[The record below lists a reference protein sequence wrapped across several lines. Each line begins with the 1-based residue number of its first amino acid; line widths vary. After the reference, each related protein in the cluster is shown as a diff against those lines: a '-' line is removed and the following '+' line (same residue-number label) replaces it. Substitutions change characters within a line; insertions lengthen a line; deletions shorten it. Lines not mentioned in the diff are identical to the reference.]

1 MRDSTP
7 ASFAA
12 SPPERSKT
20 PWRSRLR
27 ALALGLAAIAGLV
40 LIART
45 GGEALPAAAEWVQ
58 GLGYW
63 GPAAFIALYALATVL
78 FVPGSLLTLAGGA
91 LFGVLAGVTYVFA
104 AAVLGSSLAFGI
116 ARYGARGWVEQR
128 IATNP
133 RFAALDRAVG
143 GEGLKITFL
152 LRLSPAF
159 PFSFLNY
166 ALGLTRVRLGDYL
179 LASVGMLPATFLYV
193 YSGRVI
199 GDVAQLAAGV
209 NVERGGGYFL
219 VLALGLAA
227 TVAVT
232 ILVTRT
238 ARRALAET
246 TELNETAPGEGE

>member
-1 MRDSTP
+1 MREPTPDSL
-7 ASFAA
+7 AAA
-12 SPPERSKT
+12 SPEGSET
-20 PWRSRLR
+20 PRRSRWQ
-27 ALALGLAAIAGLV
+27 ALALGLAALAGLV

-58 GLGYW
+58 GLGAW
-63 GPAAFIALYALATVL
+63 GPAAFIALYALAIVL

-91 LFGVLAGVTYVFA
+91 LFGVWAGVAYVFS
-104 AAVLGSSLAFGI
+104 AAVLGSTLAFGI

-143 GEGLKITFL
+143 EEGLKIAFL

-159 PFSFLNY
+159 PFTFLNY
-166 ALGLTRVRLGDYL
+166 ALGLTRVRVRDYL
-179 LASVGMLPATFLYV
+179 LASLGMLPGTFLYV

-227 TVAVT
+227 TAAVT
-232 ILVTRT
+232 VLITRM
-238 ARRALAET
+238 ARRALDQS
-246 TELNETAPGEGE
+246 TEWNEMAPREGE